1 MAGRSVALGRCGPAE
16 KGGVIRR
23 RGATRRGTAR
33 RKLGSVRGVLGTL
46 RNRIGKK
53 EGFGNQPNVSA
64 AAARISPRIATAA
77 RRSTV
82 PELGRTRG

>member
-1 MAGRSVALGRCGPAE
+1 
-16 KGGVIRR
+16 
-23 RGATRRGTAR
+23 
-33 RKLGSVRGVLGTL
+33 LGTL